1 MSSKVVIGFL
11 SSVLAAVIV
20 LFLVSEYKNQLEL
33 ASNESSAISPVPHL
47 KSAVHAHNST
57 SEQSD
62 SNNADHI
69 PDKSLPIPA
78 HQLKKLLVEQASS
91 KDSLANEAMS
101 DNPVLNER
109 INRLNADLSVLDK
122 RVKTSS
128 QLTDKQSTQSQLAV
142 TLDNNIADRVQH
154 IREHLDTT
162 SQQ

>member
-1 MSSKVVIGFL
+1 
-11 SSVLAAVIV
+11 
-20 LFLVSEYKNQLEL
+20 
-33 ASNESSAISPVPHL
+33 
-47 KSAVHAHNST
+47 
-57 SEQSD
+57 
-62 SNNADHI
+62 
-69 PDKSLPIPA
+69 
-78 HQLKKLLVEQASS
+78 
-91 KDSLANEAMS
+91 MS